1 MNKAVFE
8 FNEEIL
14 EFIFNKIKPD
24 GRGGDIELDG
34 NAIEHFIQNCN
45 NFYLSDSIG
54 ILKDIIL
61 EVSLFWSNGKTSQ
74 WDIGGILDFDSKMNL
89 PIISFIRVEEY
100 ENYSKV
106 FIKFT
111 GRFIC
116 KFSPSKTLVE
126 QHKGWTNSIIELRL
140 NFRTNFKKANNIDFG
155 NVYCVI
161 KDIQNQYNFVTDFI

>member
-8 FNEEIL
+8 FNEEKL

-24 GRGGDIELDG
+24 GRGGEIELG
-34 NAIEHFIQNCN
+34 KNALEHFIHNCD

-54 ILKDIIL
+54 TLKDVIL
-61 EVSLFWSNGKTSQ
+61 EVSLTWSNGKTSQ
-74 WDIGGILDFDSKMNL
+74 WGIGGRLNFDSKMNL
-89 PIISFIRVEEY
+89 PVISFIQVEDH

-111 GRFIC
+111 GKFIC
-116 KFSPSKTLVE
+116 NFSPSKTLVE
-126 QHKGWTNSIIELRL
+126 QHKGWENSSLELRL
-140 NFRTNFKKANNIDFG
+140 NFRSNFKKADNIDFG

-161 KDIQNQYNFVTDFI
+161 KDIQNQYNFVSDFI